1 MLLLAFS
8 RQMRWDPELKH
19 LAKMGVDELLHN
31 LGKVPEGEHGKRELN
46 RECTWEGGRKQGGT
60 RAKYCVYVDG
70 RRMLC
75 MTMKTVEGAKGSQQ
89 AIVGAEVYFQ
99 MLLLCLGHSSGTALT
114 QGVCF

>member
-1 MLLLAFS
+1 
-8 RQMRWDPELKH
+8 MRWDPELKH

-46 RECTWEGGRKQGGT
+46 REGTWEGGRKQGGT
-60 RAKYCVYVDG
+60 RAKYRVFEG

-75 MTMKTVEGAKGSQQ
+75 MTIKTVEGARGSQQ

-99 MLLLCLGHSSGTALT
+99 MLLLLCLGHSSGTALT